1 MKLNKVLNI
10 VLWVL
15 FAVSV
20 FLIVS
25 LMSNISDNDAD
36 PTMGAWI
43 NTNLIWVYIL
53 FVICAGLAVLFG
65 IFQTLTDKKA
75 LKGSLVALVFLG
87 LVGIISYSLADGSIP
102 QFHGVEK
109 FVASGELTPTISKWI
124 GTTLY
129 GTYILFF
136 IAIIAMAASPII
148 KLFR

>member
-10 VLWVL
+10 VLGVL
-15 FAVSV
+15 IAVSAI
-20 FLIVS
+20 LIIS
-25 LMSNISDNDAD
+25 LMSNISDNETD

-53 FVICAGLAVLFG
+53 FIACAGLAVLFG
-65 IFQTLTDKKA
+65 LVQMMADKKA
-75 LKGSLVALVFLG
+75 LKNGLIALVFMGVVCL
-87 LVGIISYSLADGSIP
+87 IAYSLADSSIP
-102 QFHGVEK
+102 QFHGVENY
-109 FVASGELTPTISKWI
+109 VAKGELTPTISKWI

-136 IAIIAMAASPII
+136 IAIIATAASPII